1 MPKVIIPS
9 GSGEILFVTN
19 QSASLDFRR
28 NAGIR
33 SGSGIIGKWEVDP
46 DDETSVQFRI
56 PKEKI
61 GTSNDRIAF
70 YISGSGKIG
79 IGTKDPETAFDV
91 RDNTED
97 ADPSDKSA
105 KTKILKVDKTTQ
117 TFDTPVTA
125 SIVSASGDIITKVIY
140 GKTGLDFKVNT
151 GKTFDFLKAPLT
163 PAVSIHAEGHITAS
177 GNISGSNTTN
187 LIIGGNFIG
196 SNVGP
201 IYDNYIYLVPTDFDH
216 QVDKVGVTVAGE
228 IEGNGGYIADNNAR
242 AGYHAQKIIP
252 KGYQVTHVMVK
263 GSSASD
269 EFRVYSSSYDVNT
282 AATADGG
289 AGNINTEK
297 TLATKIQGGN
307 GIYCSILWSSRGNTD
322 VYGGYIKLEKQ

>member
-1 MPKVIIPS
+1 MARVIIPS
-9 GSGEILFVTN
+9 ASGEILFVTD

-28 NAGIR
+28 NTGFR
-33 SGSGIIGKWEVDP
+33 TGSGVIGKWEIDP

-61 GTSNDRIAF
+61 GASNDRIAF

-216 QVDKVGVTVAGE
+216 QVDKVAVTVAGE

-252 KGYQVTHVMVK
+252 KGYQATHVMLK

-297 TLATKIQGGN
+297 TLASKIVGGN

>member
-1 MPKVIIPS
+1 MARVIIPS
-9 GSGEILFVTN
+9 ASGEILFVTN

-151 GKTFDFLKAPLT
+151 GKTFNFLKAPLT

-216 QVDKVGVTVAGE
+216 QTDKVGVTVAGE
-228 IEGNGGYIADNNAR
+228 IENNGGYIADNNAR

-252 KGYQVTHVMVK
+252 KGYQATHVMLK

-297 TLATKIQGGN
+297 TLASKIVGGN